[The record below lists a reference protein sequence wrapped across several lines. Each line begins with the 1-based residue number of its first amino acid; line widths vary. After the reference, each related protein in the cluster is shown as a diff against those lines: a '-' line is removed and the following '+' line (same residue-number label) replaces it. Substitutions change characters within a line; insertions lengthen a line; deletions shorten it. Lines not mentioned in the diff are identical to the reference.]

1 LLALSID
8 WFTFLLKLLLV
19 PIFIAAVSV
28 AGRRW
33 GPTISGWLIG
43 LPFTS
48 GPVAFFLAL
57 EQGNVFAYRASEGI
71 MLGIVSVFAF
81 SLVYGRLALAH
92 GWLPS
97 VSAGLA
103 AFFVST
109 LLLDAL
115 TVSLFAEFA
124 LALVVLVVVALL
136 MPHVGSDRVSPWRTR
151 WELPGR
157 IIAATALVVLITG
170 IAPFLGPQLTGLLS
184 PFPIYAS
191 TLAVFTHRS
200 QGGEEAAKLL
210 RGLVVGSFTF
220 IMFFLVLSATI
231 VPWGVTLSFLAAI
244 GVSFLTHMISL
255 QVLRSRTR
263 IPGLR

>member
-1 LLALSID
+1 
-8 WFTFLLKLLLV
+8 
-19 PIFIAAVSV
+19 
-28 AGRRW
+28 
-33 GPTISGWLIG
+33 
-43 LPFTS
+43 
-48 GPVAFFLAL
+48 
-57 EQGNVFAYRASEGI
+57 

-92 GWLPS
+92 SWLPS
-97 VSAGLA
+97 VSAGIV

-109 LLLDAL
+109 LLLDTLTLPLLAAL
-115 TVSLFAEFA
+115 G

-136 MPHVGSDRVSPWRTR
+136 MPHVGSDRISPWRTR

-157 IIAATALVVLITG
+157 MISATALVVLITG
-170 IAPFLGPQLTGLLS
+170 IAPLLGPQLTGLLS

-220 IMFFLVLSATI
+220 IVFFLVLSATI
-231 VPWGVTLSFLAAI
+231 VPWGVTFSFLAAI
-244 GVSFLTHMISL
+244 VVSFLTHMISL